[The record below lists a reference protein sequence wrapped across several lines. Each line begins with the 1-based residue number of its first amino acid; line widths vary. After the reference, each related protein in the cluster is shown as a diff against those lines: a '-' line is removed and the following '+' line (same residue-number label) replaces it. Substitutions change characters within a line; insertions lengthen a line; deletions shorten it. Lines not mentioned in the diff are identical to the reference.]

1 MLKIYTKYIL
11 KRFYLKF
18 ALICLAFLSL
28 GIILNIFEEISF
40 FSNQDANFFL
50 PYILT
55 FLNAPITLFE
65 IFPFIFLISAQFYFY
80 EIIKNDEIILFKNN
94 GLSNLRIIKNLFF
107 SALLMGIIIVVFYY
121 NLSSK
126 LKFLYTDIKNN
137 YSNDNKYLAV
147 VNDSGIWLK
156 DEYNST
162 VLITK
167 SKNIKNNYLNDVIIN
182 EFTNEFKLIKTIQ
195 ANKVNIENKK
205 WLIYE
210 PIVTVENISSDEFD
224 LIEFQT
230 NFDNDKIR
238 NLFSN
243 FKTLD
248 LLQLFNLKKDYEKL
262 GYSYDE
268 IEIHIYQL
276 FISPYLYGLMT
287 VLSSVIMINIRK
299 KTSIYFNVIL
309 GIFISVLIYYLNFLF
324 VSLGN
329 TGKIPPEVS
338 VFLPILF
345 ITIIQSTWI
354 PHEEKK
360 LAETFGDDWKN
371 YSTKTKKWLW

>member
-11 KRFYLKF
+11 KKFYIKF
-18 ALICLAFLSL
+18 ILISFVFFSL

-40 FSNQDANFFL
+40 FSNQDANFFI

-80 EIIKNDEIILFKNN
+80 EIIKNDEIILFKSN
-94 GLSNLRIIKNLFF
+94 GLSNLKIINNLFF
-107 SALLMGIIIVVFYY
+107 SALLIGVIIVLFYY

-156 DEYNST
+156 DEYKSSI
-162 VLITK
+162 LITK
-167 SKNIKNNYLNDVIIN
+167 SKNIKNNFLNDVIIN
-182 EFTNEFKLIKTIQ
+182 EFNSDFKLIKTIQ
-195 ANKVNIENKK
+195 ANKINIENKK

-210 PIVTVENISSDEFD
+210 PIVTEDNISSKEYN
-224 LIEFQT
+224 LIEYQT
-230 NFDNDKIR
+230 NFDNEKIR
-238 NLFSN
+238 SLFSN

-248 LLQLFNLKKDYEKL
+248 LLELFNLKKDYEKL

-299 KTSIYFNVIL
+299 KTSIYFNIIL

-324 VSLGN
+324 ASLGN
-329 TGKIPPEVS
+329 TGKIPPEIS
-338 VFLPILF
+338 VFLPIIF
-345 ITIIQSTWI
+345 ITIITTI
-354 PHEEKK
+354 GLVRINEK
-360 LAETFGDDWKN
+360 
-371 YSTKTKKWLW
+371 